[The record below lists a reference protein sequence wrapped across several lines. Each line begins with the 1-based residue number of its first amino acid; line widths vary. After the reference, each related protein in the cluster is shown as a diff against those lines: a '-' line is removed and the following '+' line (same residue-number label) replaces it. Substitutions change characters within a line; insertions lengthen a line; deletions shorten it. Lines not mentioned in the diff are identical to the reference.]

1 MTETTIRS
9 YGTLNHYNKSKGQ
22 IITQSFKILIVDDDN
37 DTAESFAEILRNR
50 GHLVTVANEGIVCV
64 GKCQNYNYDII
75 FMDFHMDNVDGV
87 DTADLIKNICHK
99 KSIIF
104 AFTGDDSN
112 FALSK
117 FRNIGMAGAII
128 KPLDIDLINKL
139 MTSLEIRSDVDTRI
153 IKSIRNIKS
162 KRQLFVFGE

>member
-1 MTETTIRS
+1 MTEIIIKS
-9 YGTLNHYNKSKGQ
+9 YGTSNHYNKSKGQ

-37 DTAESFAEILRNR
+37 DTAESFAEILKNR
-50 GHLVTVANEGIVCV
+50 GHIVTIANEGVTCL
-64 GKCQNYNYDII
+64 GKCQNHHYDII
-75 FMDFHMDNVDGV
+75 FMDFHMDNVNGV
-87 DTADLIKNICHK
+87 DTTDLIKNICHE

-117 FRNIGMAGAII
+117 FKNIGMAGAII

-139 MTSLEIRSDVDTRI
+139 MTSLEIRNDIDTRV
-153 IKSIRNIKS
+153 IKSIKNIKS
-162 KRQLFVFGE
+162 KRQLFVFDK